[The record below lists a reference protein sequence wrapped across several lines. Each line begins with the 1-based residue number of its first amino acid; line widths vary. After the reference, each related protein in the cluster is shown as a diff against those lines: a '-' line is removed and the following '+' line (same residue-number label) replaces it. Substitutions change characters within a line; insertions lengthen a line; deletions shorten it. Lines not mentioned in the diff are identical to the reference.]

1 MIQLAILIFGIVI
14 LCRRRV
20 SLSNKRVVT
29 GAPAIAIGVIFVS
42 VLPLSFFLGIIL
54 GVVMTA
60 TGVAEDRMF
69 GYALAIDFG
78 LLALA
83 IVAALVIASNYSR
96 DPNEQ
101 QQEPAPENR
110 TNSPYAE
117 PADPSNPYN
126 APRQ

>member
-20 SLSNKRVVT
+20 SLSKKRVVT

-42 VLPLSFFLGIIL
+42 ILPLSFVLGIFL

-60 TGVAEDRMF
+60 SGVGEDRLF
-69 GYALAIDFG
+69 GYALAVDFG

-83 IVAALVIASNYSR
+83 IVAALAIALSYSR

-101 QQEPAPENR
+101 QQEPLHENR
-110 TNSPYAE
+110 TNAPYDE